1 MWGKRK
7 PALPNKLEGS
17 MGKSFRSFLLFPAWP
32 VAEEVEG
39 RGRGTNVVD
48 GGVDAGRTFV
58 TFSKPIS

>member
-1 MWGKRK
+1 
-7 PALPNKLEGS
+7 

-32 VAEEVEG
+32 AAEEVEG

-48 GGVDAGRTFV
+48 GGVDAVRTFV